1 MAINENES
9 NLREI
14 EVNEELFEE
23 QILLALKE
31 SRKTYNQEFSKIWS
45 NLFLKNFKKNLS
57 YSLD

>member
-45 NLFLKNFKKNLS
+45 NFCLNFQKNLS